1 MPLKKQPASYAKF
14 DQANGTR
21 DERGIKIAQ
30 YPKIGRKLPPMEGNE
45 LLATYELA
53 KRNMKRRKDGTMKPK
68 YETVA
73 ELQDAIIAYWDYL
86 EDANRNGTP
95 LIPDVEGLATFLD
108 VTRATLMKWERCDRP
123 GFAETVA
130 QAKNDIA
137 ACKKQMGQ
145 QGRIPPIVMAMDFN
159 NNHNYTQ
166 RQEVVVTP
174 KDPLGESTA
183 TPELMDRYIDLI
195 EDNPKQALPPMTDGT

>member
-1 MPLKKQPASYAKF
+1 MPRGNKNNVKY
-14 DQANGTR
+14 DQEYGTR
-21 DERGIKIAQ
+21 DERGVKIAK
-30 YPKIGRKLPPMEGNE
+30 YPRRGRTTPPMDGTE

-53 KRNMKRRKDGTMKPK
+53 RRNMQRRADGTMKPK
-68 YETVA
+68 YETVE
-73 ELQDAIIAYWDYL
+73 ELREAIVRYWDYL

-108 VTRATLMKWERCDRP
+108 VTRRTLIEWERSDRP
-123 GFAETVA
+123 GFAETVS

-137 ACKKQMGQ
+137 ACKKQLGQ

-174 KDPLGESTA
+174 RNPLGESTA

-195 EDNPKQALPPMTDGT
+195 EDAPPQAMITDGT